1 MYDNI
6 LISSF
11 GSNIYSTIGFL
22 EGMKDE
28 LSSTVIWNV
37 VGNASLIIFLKII
50 GFSYSQMT
58 EKLESLQ
65 IAHTFFKLLFY
76 YSRKS
81 RRKEKIYFK
90 LDGRKN

>member
-37 VGNASLIIFLKII
+37 VGNASLIIFLNPDDLQSWSNKILVTLI
-50 GFSYSQMT
+50 
-58 EKLESLQ
+58 SLYM
-65 IAHTFFKLLFY
+65 IKNTVGILLY
-76 YSRKS
+76 MLQHLINRMY
-81 RRKEKIYFK
+81 
-90 LDGRKN
+90 